1 MYIFLP
7 LLGAVGYYYS
17 DYYFNYGT
25 WTDLIDNVDCTGTE
39 SKLMDCSYD
48 VINQDYYYFYTP
60 DIYCLYGEPK
70 KRKITDTKYN
80 VRILYTLPE

>member
-7 LLGAVGYYYS
+7 LSGTGGYYYR
-17 DYYFNYGT
+17 DHYYNYGR

-48 VINQDYYYFYTP
+48 VINQDYDYFYSP
-60 DIYCLYGEPK
+60 EVYCPYGEQK
-70 KRKITDTKYN
+70 TKTKCNN
-80 VRILYTLPE
+80 VRIIMYTLPQ